1 MSRDWS
7 QLLWREKTW
16 GERAQT
22 CVAFVIALV
31 ITMGLCVGGLIVI
44 GGALD
49 GLVQMKTQHDTCLKH
64 ATNGY
69 EIRECH

>member
-16 GERAQT
+16 GERVQT
-22 CVAFVIALV
+22 SIAFLIACVIALG
-31 ITMGLCVGGLIVI
+31 MFGGGLMML

-49 GLVQMKTQHDTCLKH
+49 GITHINTQHDSCLKR

-69 EIRECH
+69 EIKKCR